1 MPRRFRIAGL
11 VILVLIAALCVSVY
25 ALTHHYNA
33 AAHVTARLAQQLGGR
48 VQLDR
53 ANVGLTNS
61 TAEGLKLFETEEEY
75 SHPYL
80 TADRLSADVSMMEL
94 LKGVLPKRL
103 SLHGVSVHLR
113 FDRDGNLLT
122 RLPLSPPGEVGGPEI
137 SIDNASLT
145 ITQEGRP
152 DFAVHRAAVSIRAES
167 GKYVVSG
174 IAADSEWGK
183 WRFSATTADLE
194 NAEAH
199 LTSTHGSFTQKMLD
213 GLPFLSPMIWQQVHC
228 EGETSA
234 DLTFKVNLKERT
246 CRVHAALE
254 PLLDR
259 LDMPLLELGA
269 ENARGKIM
277 VDVAVTRLVE
287 VQMQVAGGVAFVH
300 GELDFSTQPA
310 RLVFDVK
317 VKDVDVAK
325 LPRSWDLPAD
335 VGGKLTGQATLTMLL
350 RDGKP
355 QLAGT
360 GTGTI
365 SDATVADLPTDAL
378 PLWLTAAEQRYQFTL
393 RPGRIAE

>member
-1 MPRRFRIAGL
+1 MRHRLRIAGL
-11 VILVLIAALCVSVY
+11 VIFVLIAALCISVY

-122 RLPLSPPGEVGGPEI
+122 RLPLSPPGEGGGPEI
-137 SIDNASLT
+137 SIDNAGLT

-152 DFAVHRAAVSIRAES
+152 DFAVHRAALSIRAES

-174 IAADSEWGK
+174 SAADPDWGK
-183 WRFSATTADLE
+183 WSFSATSADLE

-199 LTSTHGSFTQKMLD
+199 LTSVHGSFTQKMLD

-234 DLTFKVNLKERT
+234 DLTFRANLKERS
-246 CRVHAALE
+246 CRVHATLE

-259 LDMPLLELGA
+259 LEMPLLDLVGD
-269 ENARGKIM
+269 NVRGRIV
-277 VDVAVTRLVE
+277 VDVAVTRLVD
-287 VQMQVAGGVAFVH
+287 VQMQVADGVAFVH
-300 GELDFSTQPA
+300 GELDFTTQPA

-317 VKDVDVAK
+317 VKDVDVTK
-325 LPRSWDLPAD
+325 LPRSWELPAD
-335 VGGKLTGQATLTMLL
+335 VGGKLTGQANLTLLL
-350 RDGKP
+350 HDGKP

-360 GTGTI
+360 GSGVI
-365 SDATVADLPTDAL
+365 SDATIADLPTDAI
-378 PLWLTAAEQRYQFTL
+378 PLWLSAGKQRYQFTL
-393 RPGRIAE
+393 RPARIAE